1 VRILAQDNGPD
12 GLAEISLCA
21 DGAAGGKPARLYYDR
36 KGNKLVRVV
45 AGAAPVAIET
55 PPFDFAQ
62 LLPHEGG
69 ALLLGPRGVLR
80 VPFARGAG
88 LRPLASHEAPL
99 ETSAYEL
106 ARPGDFDHDGV
117 PDVAVVDRDVP
128 GVQIVAGGAQGLQR
142 ALSIPVFETPPRSQ
156 PGPEPREL
164 AVGDL
169 DGDGR
174 QDFVLIVHDRLLI
187 YLQQP

>member
-1 VRILAQDNGPD
+1 
-12 GLAEISLCA
+12 
-21 DGAAGGKPARLYYDR
+21 
-36 KGNKLVRVV
+36 
-45 AGAAPVAIET
+45 VAIET

-106 ARPGDFDHDGV
+106 ARAGDFDHDGV